1 MPATLVAPHAAP
13 EVSAASLVSV
23 ENLSNGERMVA
34 LYASD
39 MPDRFRYQRGDT
51 AKLVAW
57 VVQGAARLGLDELY
71 RSAAY
76 AHSYR
81 LLWLTKMATEEQTR
95 AHTDRF
101 ANARR
106 LDRAESAAAT
116 LLCGPDRI
124 DVAPSAVVRSRRSM
138 VEGACYCEGA
148 GWLPYDMGD
157 GTYALT
163 ACPGHNPDGTMPTPS
178 AVIS

>member
-1 MPATLVAPHAAP
+1 MPATLVAPP
-13 EVSAASLVSV
+13 VVSEVLAASLVSV
-23 ENLSNGERMVA
+23 GDLSSGERMVA

-39 MPDRFRYQRGDT
+39 MPDRFRYQRGDQ

-57 VVQGAARLGLDELY
+57 IVQGVARLGLDELY

-76 AHSYR
+76 AYSYR
-81 LLWLTKMATEEQTR
+81 LLWLAKMATEEQVR
-95 AHTDRF
+95 AHAGRF

-106 LDRAESAAAT
+106 LVRAESAAGI
-116 LLCGPDRI
+116 LLCGPNAV
-124 DVAPSAVVRSRRSM
+124 DVSPVAIARGRRSM
-138 VEGACYCEGA
+138 VEGACYCEGS